1 LALIGPPSPMVE
13 VLVDYK
19 ILLADDSVT
28 VQKII
33 TLTFSDEGV
42 EVLTVDRG
50 DEAINRLQ
58 SMRPALVMAD
68 VSIPGKDGYQI
79 CEFVK
84 NHPEMKKTPVI
95 LLVPPFE
102 PFDAERAR
110 KIGADHHI
118 TKPFQHIPT
127 LISTVMGMIEPEK
140 KVALAGAQ
148 DNQGEITSH
157 ESSRRDHERGEV
169 VVMSSWNRGGRSN
182 YTGKDDLDS
191 ILELDEVL
199 FDAWRK
205 DSEAGTDPEAEPE
218 TAEAA
223 AAAQPPS
230 PTLSQEVIDV
240 IVDRVVTRL
249 TEEIVDR
256 VVARQTDEIVDRVV
270 ARLISELSDKLTR
283 ELVPPMVEGFAETIK
298 QQRAAERK
306 SYREADSL
314 LELDEF

>member
-1 LALIGPPSPMVE
+1 VVE

-33 TLTFSDEGV
+33 SLTFSDEGV
-42 EVLTVDRG
+42 EVLTVNSG

-58 SMRPALVMAD
+58 QMRPALVMAD
-68 VSIPGKDGYQI
+68 VSIPGRDGYQI

-102 PFDAERAR
+102 HFDAERAR
-110 KIGADHHI
+110 RIGADHHI

-127 LISTVMGMIEPEK
+127 LISTVMGMIEPRE

-148 DNQGEITSH
+148 ENQGE
-157 ESSRRDHERGEV
+157 RRDHERGEV
-169 VVMSSWNRGGRSN
+169 VIMSSWNRGGKSN
-182 YTGKDDLDS
+182 YSGREDLDS

-199 FDAWRK
+199 FDGWRK
-205 DSEAGTDPEAEPE
+205 DTEPEGTDPDAETSADGTIASQTTSTSLSEE
-218 TAEAA
+218 TI
-223 AAAQPPS
+223 
-230 PTLSQEVIDV
+230 VD
-240 IVDRVVTRL
+240 IVDRL
-249 TEEIVDR
+249 
-256 VVARQTDEIVDRVV
+256 VARLPDEIVDRVV
-270 ARLISELSDKLTR
+270 ARLTLEFSEKFTR
-283 ELVPPMVEGFAETIK
+283 ELMPQLVEGVAEVIK
-298 QQRAAERK
+298 EQLAANKK

>member
-1 LALIGPPSPMVE
+1 M
-13 VLVDYK
+13 DYK

-33 TLTFSDEGV
+33 SLTFSDEGV
-42 EVLTVDRG
+42 EVLTVNSG

-58 SMRPALVMAD
+58 HMRPALVMAD

-110 KIGADHHI
+110 SSGADQYI

-127 LISTVMGMIEPEK
+127 LISTVMGMIEPGK
-140 KVALAGAQ
+140 KVALAGAH
-148 DNQGEITSH
+148 DSHGEINSH
-157 ESSRRDHERGEV
+157 ETSKREQERGEV
-169 VVMSSWNRGGRSN
+169 VVMSSWNRGGKSN
-182 YTGKDDLDS
+182 YSGRDDLDS

-199 FDAWRK
+199 FDGWRK
-205 DSEAGTDPEAEPE
+205 ESDTSGSDLDPETDSTDGAGTS
-218 TAEAA
+218 
-223 AAAQPPS
+223 QKLSPS
-230 PTLSQEVIDV
+230 LSQEVIDE
-240 IVDRVVTRL
+240 IVERVVT
-249 TEEIVDR
+249 
-256 VVARQTDEIVDRVV
+256 RQTDEIVDRVV
-270 ARLISELSDKLTR
+270 TRLTSELSEKLTN
-283 ELVPPMVEGFAETIK
+283 ELVPRLVEEVAETIK
-298 QQRAAERK
+298 QQLAANKK